1 VTEDANSSLE
11 FQMLG
16 PIAVYRDGQPVLIE
30 GTRRRSLLALLL
42 AAHGRAVPQ
51 TTLVDAVW
59 EEADLADPSGSLQ
72 VALSFLRRLLNDPAD
87 ASDAWIRRV
96 GQGYALIADDDAC
109 DSWRFA
115 RLRQNGRDA
124 DQAGDRTAA
133 SAAYAQALA
142 EWTGEAL
149 QDLRGVRFADDL
161 AAGLDEARLA
171 TVEAKVEADLARGA
185 HRDAVETA
193 AEYATANPTR
203 EGLHLSWMLALYRD
217 GRQGDALAVYARL
230 RGALLETLGVEPGQA
245 AQRLQAAILRQDPA
259 LDVADGPRL
268 VSTPG
273 RPNRGA
279 TTTLVGVSTSHG
291 GQLVDELG
299 GVFTLTGNRVTIGR
313 EPDNDLVVPTART
326 SRHHAVL
333 TLTPLGW
340 LVGDQHSSNG
350 TLLNSEPIETELLR
364 DGDLLNIG
372 GMLYRFVL

>member
-1 VTEDANSSLE
+1 
-11 FQMLG
+11 
-16 PIAVYRDGQPVLIE
+16 
-30 GTRRRSLLALLL
+30 
-42 AAHGRAVPQ
+42 
-51 TTLVDAVW
+51 
-59 EEADLADPSGSLQ
+59 
-72 VALSFLRRLLNDPAD
+72 
-87 ASDAWIRRV
+87 
-96 GQGYALIADDDAC
+96 
-109 DSWRFA
+109 
-115 RLRQNGRDA
+115 
-124 DQAGDRTAA
+124 
-133 SAAYAQALA
+133 
-142 EWTGEAL
+142 
-149 QDLRGVRFADDL
+149 
-161 AAGLDEARLA
+161 
-171 TVEAKVEADLARGA
+171 
-185 HRDAVETA
+185 
-193 AEYATANPTR
+193 
-203 EGLHLSWMLALYRD
+203 MLALYRD